1 MATDCVHPRAFEA
14 ARVSATLVRR
24 AYRAQHG
31 RVDCAICRGE
41 IVTASSAQACGRC
54 RAVFHLTCRKREG
67 IGVGYRSSGR
77 DACPRCGQ
85 RFDTAAPSRSAIAW
99 RDAADRLALRLALVA
114 GSAFVALLGAVAILV
129 GVFGLIG
136 AVFGGGG
143 SVVFFANLSLLV
155 PLGAAGLGAG
165 MLGVRVP
172 ISDVALPDRISHS
185 RDPRF

>member
-1 MATDCVHPRAFEA
+1 M
-14 ARVSATLVRR
+14 
-24 AYRAQHG
+24 
-31 RVDCAICRGE
+31 
-41 IVTASSAQACGRC
+41 
-54 RAVFHLTCRKREG
+54 
-67 IGVGYRSSGR
+67 
-77 DACPRCGQ
+77 
-85 RFDTAAPSRSAIAW
+85 
-99 RDAADRLALRLALVA
+99 A